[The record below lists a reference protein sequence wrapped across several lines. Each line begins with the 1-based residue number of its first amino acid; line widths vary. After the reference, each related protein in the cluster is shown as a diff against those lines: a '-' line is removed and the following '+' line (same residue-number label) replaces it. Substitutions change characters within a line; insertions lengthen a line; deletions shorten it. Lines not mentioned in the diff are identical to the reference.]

1 MEVES
6 SRLPLCVSQQVHG
19 CVLERKNVRQPCKQ
33 TCLQTDQVVYI
44 ICVHFL
50 YVKHTSIKCLFKKW
64 RNNESKIKKDSEIPT
79 SFVEDEILLHP
90 TPSLASKRPRCEAW
104 PVRCPTPRTALQ
116 GQFTASQV
124 QQALGVGS

>member
-1 MEVES
+1 MDDFITLIVVMV
-6 SRLPLCVSQQVHG
+6 PQMYIY
-19 CVLERKNVRQPCKQ
+19 
-33 TCLQTDQVVYI
+33 LQTDQVVYI